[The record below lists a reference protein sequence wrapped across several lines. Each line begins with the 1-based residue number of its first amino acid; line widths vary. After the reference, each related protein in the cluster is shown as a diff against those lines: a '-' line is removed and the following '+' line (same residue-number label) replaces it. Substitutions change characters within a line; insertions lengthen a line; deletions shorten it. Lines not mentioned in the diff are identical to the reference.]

1 MNKKIGFILLLL
13 SIIFSGAA
21 APESSDMD
29 RDIDPRSFRLGGIA
43 SFAEMVR
50 VGVKTLALS
59 AATSPEEMDAL
70 VDEANRIAR
79 EEQVM
84 IYRED
89 ELIVTDLFPADVAVG
104 KHVLLI
110 YKGSTLEDYLALK
123 QQKAEL
129 VESGNY
135 TGESRKEIARKF
147 GKLLSYPDSM
157 IEEKIK

>member
-1 MNKKIGFILLLL
+1 MINKTGLLLFL
-13 SIIFSGAA
+13 LLIFSSGAIA
-21 APESSDMD
+21 EESSNMD
-29 RDIDPRSFRLGGIA
+29 GNIDQRSFRLGGIS

-70 VDEANRIAR
+70 VDEAKRIAH

-84 IYRED
+84 VYREAD
-89 ELIVTDLFPADVAVG
+89 LIVTDLFPADVAVG

-110 YKGSTLEDYLALK
+110 YKGTTLEDYLALK

-147 GKLLSYPDSM
+147 GKLLSYPDSI

>member
-1 MNKKIGFILLLL
+1 MNKKIGFILYLLL
-13 SIIFSGAA
+13 VLSSGAA
-21 APESSDMD
+21 AQESSDMD
-29 RDIDPRSFRLGGIA
+29 RDIDQRSFRLGGIA

-50 VGVKTLALS
+50 VGLKTLALS
-59 AATSPEEMDAL
+59 APTSPEEMDAL
-70 VDEANRIAR
+70 VDAASRIAH

-84 IYRED
+84 IYREA
-89 ELIVTDLFPADVAVG
+89 ELIVTDLFPADVALG

-110 YKGSTLEDYLALK
+110 YKGTTLDDYLTLK

-129 VESGNY
+129 VKSGNY

>member
-1 MNKKIGFILLLL
+1 
-13 SIIFSGAA
+13 
-21 APESSDMD
+21 MD
-29 RDIDPRSFRLGGIA
+29 REIDQRSFRLGGIA

-59 AATSPEEMDAL
+59 APTSPEEMDAL
-70 VDEANRIAR
+70 VDEASRIAH

-84 IYRED
+84 IYREA

-110 YKGSTLEDYLALK
+110 YKGTTLDDYLALK

-129 VESGNY
+129 VKSGNY
-135 TGESRKEIARKF
+135 SGESRKEIARKF
-147 GKLLSYPDSM
+147 GKLLSYPDST